1 MARLNQYAAAKG
13 VSMTV
18 TLSAEDQ
25 RAPGLIP
32 VRKTP
37 APTGFGGGGGGA
49 AAGGPPV
56 DPAEQ
61 SRQQY
66 NAMEMRGFADGKRS
80 VLNIRNALSAEYGPQ
95 PIARVIAFFDG
106 LAKTWEFELQPA
118 K

>member
-25 RAPGLIP
+25 R
-32 VRKTP
+32 
-37 APTGFGGGGGGA
+37 
-49 AAGGPPV
+49 GGPPV

-61 SRQQY
+61 SRQQHD
-66 NAMEMRGFADGKRS
+66 AMEMRGFADGKRS
-80 VLNIRNALSAEYGPQ
+80 VLDIRNALSAEYGPQ
-95 PIARVIAFFDG
+95 PIARVG
-106 LAKTWEFELQPA
+106 SSNCSPQNK